1 MLHLASEQMIY
12 RVAAGE
18 QRLLVA
24 LSLADEEVR
33 NHVPGA
39 REILAGPGRLAGR
52 GGPEAQVVLPAH
64 GWAILAYG

>member
-33 NHVPGA
+33 NEVPGA
-39 REILAGPGRLAGR
+39 REILAGPGTLVGA
-52 GGPEAQVVLPAH
+52 GGPAAQVTLSPH
-64 GWAILAYG
+64 GWAIIS

>member
-18 QRLLVA
+18 QRLVVA

-33 NHVPGA
+33 NEVPGA
-39 REILAGPGRLAGR
+39 QDILAGPGTLAGA
-52 GGPEAQVVLPAH
+52 GGPEAQVILPAH
-64 GWAILAYG
+64 GWAILS